1 MKRLIVLGIAVS
13 VILAAAYAGIT
24 VFDEYMRFGR
34 MWETPAIRPHETP
47 LLVMGKESIPVD
59 GGEAVLRAGGA
70 EKLENPDRD
79 RSMKRV
85 FAGKAAYTRYCIHCH
100 GKDLKGQATVGQS
113 FSAPAMDL
121 KSPQIRDRKDGM
133 LFSSISYGKDRM
145 PPLATTVSVPE
156 RWDII
161 VYLRAAAANPALAGR

>member
-13 VILAAAYAGIT
+13 VILVAAFAGIT
-24 VFDEYMRFGR
+24 VYDEYMRFGR

-59 GGEAVLRAGGA
+59 GGEAALRARGA
-70 EKLENPDRD
+70 KNLENPDPD

-100 GKDLKGQATVGQS
+100 GKDLEGQATVGQS

-121 KSPQIRDRKDGM
+121 KSPQIRDQKDGL
-133 LFSSISYGKDRM
+133 LFSSISYGKNRM
-145 PPLATTVSVPE
+145 PTLATTVSVPE

-161 VYLRAAAANPALAGR
+161 VYLRAAAANPTLACR